1 LRVLI
6 VSQYFWPETFVIND
20 AAVGLRE
27 RGHEVTVLTGLPNYP
42 HGRFFKRYGLRGPF
56 AESYGG
62 VDVVRVP
69 HFPRGRG
76 GRMSLSLNYL
86 SFAVLAGVIGPLRCR
101 GRYDLVFVYQP
112 SPVTVGLPA
121 IVLKKQ
127 KRLPIMFWVQDLW
140 PESLSATGV
149 VRSRRVLD
157 WVARMVRYIYGRC
170 DRVLVQS
177 ERFIPRVRALGVE
190 PEKVS
195 YFPNWAEAVYR
206 PVVQGKGAP
215 ERGEVAEGFRILF
228 GGSVGAAQD
237 FETILTAAEKLRGY
251 PEIRW
256 VVLGDGRM
264 RPWVEERVKRLGLEK
279 TVSLLGKQPVGS
291 MPHYFALADALLV
304 TLKKAP
310 TFSLTIPAKVQTYL
324 ACGKPILA
332 ALDGEGARVIQE
344 SGAGLAVPAQDADAL
359 AEAALAMYQTPPER
373 RAEMG
378 RCGRAYYEEHFEREK
393 LLDRLEGWM
402 LELTEG
408 RR

>member
-1 LRVLI
+1 MRVLI
-6 VSQYFWPETFVIND
+6 VSQYFWPETFIIND
-20 AAVGLRE
+20 VAVGLRE

-42 HGRFFKRYGLRGPF
+42 HGRYFKGYGLRGPF
-56 AESYGG
+56 AEDYRG

-69 HFPRGRG
+69 LFPRGRG
-76 GRMSLSLNYL
+76 EKVSLSLNYL
-86 SFAVLAGVIGPLRCR
+86 SFAVLASVIGPVRCR
-101 GRYDLVFVYQP
+101 DRYDLVFVYQP

-121 IVLKKQ
+121 IVLKKL

-140 PESLSATGV
+140 PESLSAVGV
-149 VRSRRVLD
+149 LRSRRVLD
-157 WVARMVRYIYGRC
+157 WVARMVRYIYDRC

-177 ERFIPRVRALGVE
+177 QRFVPRVRALGVE

-206 PVVQGKGAP
+206 PVVQEKGAP
-215 ERGEVAEGFRILF
+215 EQREVTQGFQIVF

-237 FETILTAAEKLRGY
+237 FETILAAAERLRGY
-251 PEIRW
+251 PEIHW

-264 RPWVEERVKRLGLEK
+264 RPWVEERVKRLGLQEK
-279 TVSLLGKQPVGS
+279 VSLLGKQPTES

-304 TLKKAP
+304 TLRKAP
-310 TFSLTIPAKVQTYL
+310 IFSLTIPAKVQTYL

-332 ALDGEGARVIQE
+332 ALDGEGARVIRE
-344 SGAGLAVPAQDADAL
+344 SGAGLVAPAQDANAL
-359 AEAALAMYQTPPER
+359 AEAVLEMYRTPPER

-378 RCGRAYYEEHFEREK
+378 RRGRAYFEEHFEREK

-402 LELTEG
+402 LELTDHG
-408 RR
+408 Q